1 MITLQ
6 ATVIPSCHEVIDQ
19 QFVYVK
25 FKYIYMSHIQKI
37 LWIKLNWEILCFNR
51 DTVFPRQIRDKTHF
65 LICKQSS
72 THQ

>member
-1 MITLQ
+1 MIILQ

-37 LWIKLNWEILCFNR
+37 MNKVKLG
-51 DTVFPRQIRDKTHF
+51 DTMF
-65 LICKQSS
+65 
-72 THQ
+72 

>member
-6 ATVIPSCHEVIDQ
+6 ATVIPSCHKAIGQ

-25 FKYIYMSHIQKI
+25 FKYIYVSYSKDIMNKV
-37 LWIKLNWEILCFNR
+37 KLVTVCFNR
-51 DTVFPRQIRDKTHF
+51 DTVFSRQIRDKTHF
-65 LICKQSS
+65 LVCKQSS

>member
-1 MITLQ
+1 MMITLQ

-37 LWIKLNWEILCFNR
+37 L
-51 DTVFPRQIRDKTHF
+51 
-65 LICKQSS
+65 
-72 THQ
+72 